1 MNNKHIKEFLSL
13 TCAPDLMALR
23 VFPQRTAA
31 KEITESMAAF
41 DAVRRIVMPNTGI
54 QYGDENVFVFAV
66 GDGHRPR
73 TGALFAMRTKWTVIS
88 IDPEMNRHEAD
99 KSVRRLVV
107 CKTKIEDFNFIHTM
121 PATRKAI
128 IVLVH
133 SHATIKACLE
143 SITGFDERHIVSIP
157 CCVPQ
162 DIPRKVFYGYT
173 DTGIWSAKN
182 QVKIWLNV

>member
-1 MNNKHIKEFLSL
+1 
-13 TCAPDLMALR
+13 MAFK

-54 QYGDENVFVFAV
+54 RYNDENVFVFAV

-73 TGALFAMRTKWTVIS
+73 TGALFAMRTKWNVVS
-88 IDPEMNRHEAD
+88 IDPEMNILGID
-99 KSVRRLVV
+99 KNIKRLTEY
-107 CKTKIEDFNFIHTM
+107 KAKIEDLKLIQESPCFS
-121 PATRKAI
+121 KAI

-133 SHATIKACLE
+133 SHATIPACLK
-143 SITGFDERHIVSIP
+143 SITGFDERHVVSIP

-173 DTGIWSAKN
+173 DKGIWSEKN
-182 QVKIWLNV
+182 QVKVWLNV